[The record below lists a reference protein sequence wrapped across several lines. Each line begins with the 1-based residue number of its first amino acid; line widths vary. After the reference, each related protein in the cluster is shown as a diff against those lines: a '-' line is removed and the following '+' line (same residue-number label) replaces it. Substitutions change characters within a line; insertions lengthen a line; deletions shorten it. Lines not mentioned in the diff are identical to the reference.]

1 MGYEHIEVEISD
13 HIGTVWLNRPEKL
26 NALSADMWD
35 DIPSAVKA
43 LDGDDSVRVIVLAGR
58 GAAFTVG
65 IDVGMLASLTPEGPS
80 QAVTSQRLYDTIRR
94 LQLTASAFA
103 DSPKPTIAAIHGFCL
118 GAGMDLITACDIRVA
133 SADSTFSVRETK
145 MGLVADVGT
154 LQRLPA
160 IVGPGH
166 AAELSFTGGDIGT
179 ERAATIGLVNHVYA
193 DLDALTARSRQMAAE
208 IASNSP
214 LVVSGVKKVLAAN
227 RGSSV
232 EDGLD
237 FVAHWNSAHL
247 LSNDLFEALSAFTE
261 KRPPRFKGE

>member
-1 MGYEHIEVEISD
+1 MGYEHIEVEVSD

-35 DIPSAVKA
+35 DIPMAVQT
-43 LDGDDSVRVIVLAGR
+43 LDGDKSVRVIVLAGR

-65 IDVGMLASLTPEGPS
+65 IDIGMLAGLTPEGPS
-80 QAVTSQRLYDTIRR
+80 QAVTSQRLYETIRR
-94 LQLTASAFA
+94 LQLTVSAFA
-103 DSPKPTIAAIHGFCL
+103 NSPKPTIAAIHGFCL

-133 SADSTFSVRETK
+133 SADATFSVRETK

-166 AAELSFTGGDIGT
+166 TAELSFTGGDIGA
-179 ERAATIGLVNHVYA
+179 ERAAIIGLVNHVYA
-193 DLDALTARSRQMAAE
+193 DVEALNAHARQMAAE

-227 RGSSV
+227 TGSSV
-232 EDGLD
+232 EEGLE

-247 LSNDLFEALSAFTE
+247 LSNDLFEAMSAFKE
-261 KRPPRFKGE
+261 SRPPRFTGE